1 MRNVPARLYFLRK
14 HMNNVEIWQCPVCGA
29 QLDISALG
37 FYSQVSC
44 PECSVSEYVHTV
56 ISGCRV
62 EGILGIGGMSVVLRA
77 RDLVLNRSV
86 AIKLLNDAYRDQ
98 PERIARFENES
109 AMMAKVRHD
118 NVVAVYSAGHA
129 RNQFYIAMELINGR
143 DLETYVQ
150 ESGPLSAAQAVDYT
164 IQAVKGLQA
173 AHQAG
178 VLHRD
183 MKPGNIIITDEG
195 KAKVLDFGL
204 ALGKAEEDTEE
215 IIWATPYYV
224 PPETLERRDEDA
236 RTDMYA
242 LGMTLR
248 YLLTGVGDFSEPITS
263 TQQLLHYK
271 LTLPKAE
278 DVLPFGTNASLC
290 DVIDHM
296 TAYNP
301 QDRPANYADLLAEL
315 NCVQTALK
323 SEDEVST
330 PSGRRNLIFKALKYG
345 SVTLGLGAAVA
356 GLTAYLCVPEPQRE
370 YVSPR
375 EFSIPAPL
383 QAAEQALAQGDY
395 EKALSLFK
403 PLVHEGQE
411 PTLAAWAAWHV
422 SVLSDVLNHPLD
434 SGFRDR
440 VERIAA
446 TSGSPAGIPLL
457 EQLRKSNAEPEHPY
471 LKLLHH
477 VKHAYAYCL
486 NGETTEAERLLAN
499 ASQHLNS
506 VPVQYATFAKNLL
519 ELAHNSKGDAV
530 KNCIRQARDAF
541 RTHDIPTVRTYLR
554 RILEISDATAEQKE
568 EAAVLLEACD
578 VAEAAFAMLSRRCA
592 HIYSPGCSDS
602 GVRQAAATLGEKH
615 LADELATLCLL
626 LSGDYAAAVVTDPY
640 RNDEESKAPF
650 AVMMRDWKARLKL

>member
-1 MRNVPARLYFLRK
+1 
-14 HMNNVEIWQCPVCGA
+14 MNNVEIWQCPACGT

-37 FYSQVSC
+37 FYSQVTC
-44 PECSVSEYVHTV
+44 PECSASEYVHTV
-56 ISGCRV
+56 ISGCKV

-129 RNQFYIAMELINGR
+129 RNQFYIAMELINGC
-143 DLETYVQ
+143 DLETFVHD
-150 ESGPLSAAQAVDYT
+150 SGPLSPALAVDYT

-204 ALGKAEEDTEE
+204 ALGKADEDTEE
-215 IIWATPYYV
+215 IIWATPFYV
-224 PPETLERRDEDA
+224 PPETLERQDEDA

-330 PSGRRNLIFKALKYG
+330 PSGRRNLLIKALKYG
-345 SVTLGLGAAVA
+345 SVAIGLGAAVA

-370 YVSPR
+370 YVAAH
-375 EFSIPAPL
+375 EFTIPAPM
-383 QAAEQALAQGDY
+383 QEAEHALAQGDY
-395 EKALSLFK
+395 EKALALLK

-411 PTLAAWAAWHV
+411 PTLAAWAALHV
-422 SVLSDVLNHPLD
+422 SVLSDLLNQPFEAE
-434 SGFRDR
+434 FRER
-440 VERIAA
+440 VERITA
-446 TSGSPAGIPLL
+446 TAGSPAGRQML
-457 EQLRKSNAEPEHPY
+457 EQLRKSRELPNHPY
-471 LKLLHH
+471 LKLLYN
-477 VKHAYAYCL
+477 VKFAFPHYL
-486 NGETTEAERLLAN
+486 LGETAEAEQLLAN
-499 ASQHLNS
+499 ARQQLNS
-506 VPVQYATFAKNLL
+506 VPAQYAAFAQKLL
-519 ELAHNSKGDAV
+519 ESARRNKPDAV
-530 KNCIRQARDAF
+530 KYCIQLAREAF
-541 RTHDIPTVRTYLR
+541 RTHDIPAVRDSLQ
-554 RILEISDATAEQKE
+554 RIRGMSGATAEQKE

-578 VAEAAFAMLSRRCA
+578 VAEAAFALLARRCGN
-592 HIYSPGCSDS
+592 IYSPGCSDS
-602 GVRQAAATLGEKH
+602 TVRQAAGTLGEKH

-626 LSGDYAAAVVTDPY
+626 LSGDYTSAVITDPY
-640 RNDEESKAPF
+640 RNNEESTAPF

>member
-1 MRNVPARLYFLRK
+1 
-14 HMNNVEIWQCPVCGA
+14 MNNVEIWQCPVCGA

-98 PERIARFENES
+98 PDRIARFENES

-150 ESGPLSAAQAVDYT
+150 ESGPLSAALAVDYT
-164 IQAVKGLQA
+164 IQAVNGLQA

-195 KAKVLDFGL
+195 RAKVLDFGL

-248 YLLTGVGDFSEPITS
+248 YLLTGVGDFSEPINS
-263 TQQLLHYK
+263 TQQLLQFK
-271 LTLPKAE
+271 RNLPSAA
-278 DVLPFGTNASLC
+278 DVLPFGTNAALR
-290 DVIDHM
+290 DLVDHM
-296 TAYNP
+296 TAYEP

-315 NCVQTALK
+315 DCVQAALK
-323 SEDEVST
+323 AEDEVRT
-330 PSGRRNLIFKALKYG
+330 PSGRRSLFIKALKYG
-345 SVTLGLGAAVA
+345 SSTLGLGAVAA

-370 YVSPR
+370 YVQAC
-375 EFSIPAPL
+375 EFAIPSPL
-383 QAAEQALAQGDY
+383 QEADNALAQGDY
-395 EKALSLFK
+395 EKALNLLI
-403 PLVHEGQE
+403 PLVHENQE

-422 SVLSDVLNHPLD
+422 RALSELLNRELEPNF
-434 SGFRDR
+434 SARA
-440 VERIAA
+440 EQIAA
-446 TSGSPAGIPLL
+446 AAGSPAGRQLL
-457 EQLRKSNAEPEHPY
+457 VQLRKNNEQPEHPY
-471 LKLLHH
+471 LLLLQSAKLAAAHFSRGESAEAEQLLATARKQLDSVPSQYAPFAQKLLD
-477 VKHAYAYCL
+477 A
-486 NGETTEAERLLAN
+486 
-499 ASQHLNS
+499 
-506 VPVQYATFAKNLL
+506 
-519 ELAHNSKGDAV
+519 AHNSKTDAAQ
-530 KNCIRQARDAF
+530 NCMQPAREAF
-541 RTHDIPTVRTYLR
+541 LSHDISAVRASLKR
-554 RILEISDATAEQKE
+554 VQGMSDATTEHKA

-578 VAEAAFAMLSRRCA
+578 VAEAAFAMLSRRCS

-602 GVRQAAATLGEKH
+602 RVRQAAATLGEKH

-626 LSGDYAAAVVTDPY
+626 LSGDYSAAVVTDPY
-640 RNDEESKAPF
+640 RNDEESMAPF

>member
-263 TQQLLHYK
+263 TQQLLQFK
-271 LTLPKAE
+271 RNLPSAA
-278 DVLPFGTNASLC
+278 DILPFGTNAALC
-290 DVIDHM
+290 DLLDHM
-296 TAYNP
+296 TAYEP
-301 QDRPANYADLLAEL
+301 QDRPANYAELLAEL
-315 NCVQTALK
+315 GCVQTALK
-323 SEDEVST
+323 AEDEVCT
-330 PSGRRNLIFKALKYG
+330 PSGRRSLLIKALKYG
-345 SVTLGLGAAVA
+345 AATLGLGSVAA
-356 GLTAYLCVPEPQRE
+356 GITAYLCVPEPQRE
-370 YVSPR
+370 YVQAY
-375 EFSIPAPL
+375 EFVISAPM
-383 QAAEQALAQGDY
+383 QEAENALAQGDY
-395 EKALSLFK
+395 EKALTLLKSLI
-403 PLVHEGQE
+403 HENQE
-411 PTLAAWAAWHV
+411 PTLSVWAAWHV
-422 SVLSDVLNHPLD
+422 RALSELLNRELEPD
-434 SGFRDR
+434 FRTR
-440 VERIAA
+440 VEQIAA
-446 TSGSPAGIPLL
+446 VTGSPAGRHLL
-457 EQLRKSNAEPEHPY
+457 EQLRKSNEQPEHPY
-471 LKLLHH
+471 LLLLQSVHFSRSG
-477 VKHAYAYCL
+477 AP
-486 NGETTEAERLLAN
+486 EAEQLLAT
-499 ASQHLNS
+499 ARKQLDSVPAQYAAFAQHLLDAACHNTADTAQNS
-506 VPVQYATFAKNLL
+506 IQ
-519 ELAHNSKGDAV
+519 
-530 KNCIRQARDAF
+530 QAREAF
-541 RTHDIPTVRTYLR
+541 RSHNIAAVRTSLKR
-554 RILEISDATAEQKE
+554 VQGMNDATPEQKE
-568 EAAVLLEACD
+568 EAAVLLEVCD

>member
-1 MRNVPARLYFLRK
+1 MPARLSFYRK
-14 HMNNVEIWQCPVCGA
+14 LMNNLEIWQCPACGT

-37 FYSQVSC
+37 FYSLVTC
-44 PECSVSEYVHTV
+44 PECSASEYVHTV
-56 ISGCRV
+56 ISGCKV

-143 DLETYVQ
+143 DLETFVHD
-150 ESGPLSAAQAVDYT
+150 SGPLSPSQAVDYT

-183 MKPGNIIITDEG
+183 MKPGNIIITDDG

-204 ALGKAEEDTEE
+204 ALGKADEDTEE
-215 IIWATPYYV
+215 IIWATPFYV
-224 PPETLERRDEDA
+224 PPETLERQDEDA

-248 YLLTGVGDFSEPITS
+248 YLLTGVGEFSEPITS
-263 TQQLLHYK
+263 TQQLLQLK
-271 LTLPKAE
+271 QNLPSAE

-290 DVIDHM
+290 DVIDHL

-345 SVTLGLGAAVA
+345 SVTLGLGAVVA

-370 YVSPR
+370 YVPTR
-375 EFSIPAPL
+375 EFTIPAPL
-383 QAAEQALAQGDY
+383 QEAELALAQGDY
-395 EKALSLFK
+395 EKALNLLK

-411 PTLAAWAAWHV
+411 STQAAWAAWHV
-422 SVLSDVLNHPLD
+422 SVLSDVLCQPLD
-434 SGFRDR
+434 ADFSEQ

-446 TSGSPAGIPLL
+446 TAGSPAGRPIL
-457 EQLRKSNAEPEHPY
+457 EQLRKNDGQPEHPY
-471 LKLLHH
+471 LNLLR
-477 VKHAYAYCL
+477 HARMASSHF
-486 NGETTEAERLLAN
+486 NRGESSEAEQLLAN
-499 ASQHLNS
+499 ARQYLDA
-506 VPVQYATFAKNLL
+506 VPAQYVAFAKNLL
-519 ELAHNSKGDAV
+519 EPARYSKGDAL
-530 KNCIRQARDAF
+530 KNCMQLAREAF
-541 RTHDIPTVRTYLR
+541 RTHDIASVRSSLR
-554 RILEISDATAEQKE
+554 RIQEMSDATAEQKE
-568 EAAVLLEACD
+568 EASVLLEVCD
-578 VAEAAFAMLSRRCA
+578 VAEAAFAMLARRSGNV
-592 HIYSPGCSDS
+592 YSPGCSESD
-602 GVRQAAATLGEKH
+602 VRQAAGTLGEKY
-615 LADELATLCLL
+615 LADELVTLCLL
-626 LSGDYAAAVVTDPY
+626 LSGDYTTAVITDPY
-640 RNDEESKAPF
+640 RNNEEATAPF

>member
-1 MRNVPARLYFLRK
+1 
-14 HMNNVEIWQCPVCGA
+14 MNNHDIWQCPACGTP
-29 QLDISALG
+29 LDISALG
-37 FYSQVSC
+37 FYTQVSC
-44 PECSVSEYVHTV
+44 PECSASEYVHTV
-56 ISGCRV
+56 ISGCKV
-62 EGILGIGGMSVVLRA
+62 EGVLGIGGMSVVLRA

-118 NVVAVYSAGHA
+118 NVVAVYYAGHA

-143 DLETYVQ
+143 DLETFVH

-204 ALGKAEEDTEE
+204 ALGKADEDTEE

-263 TQQLLHYK
+263 TQQLLQFK
-271 LTLPKAE
+271 LNLPKAE

-290 DVIDHM
+290 DLIDHM
-296 TAYNP
+296 TAYEP

-315 NCVQTALK
+315 SCVQAALK
-323 SEDEVST
+323 SSDEVST
-330 PSGRRNLIFKALKYG
+330 PSGRRNLIIKALKYG
-345 SVTLGLGAAVA
+345 GITLGAGVVAA
-356 GLTAYLCVPEPQRE
+356 GLAAYLCVPEPQRQFVE
-370 YVSPR
+370 AR
-375 EFSIPAPL
+375 ELAMSAPL
-383 QAAEQALAQGDY
+383 LGAEQALAQGDY
-395 EKALSLFK
+395 GKAMALLK
-403 PLVHEGQE
+403 PLVDEKQE
-411 PTLAAWAAWHV
+411 PTLAVWAACHV
-422 SVLSDVLNHPLD
+422 SVLSELLGQPLD
-434 SGFRDR
+434 TDFSERI
-440 VERIAA
+440 ERIAA
-446 TSGSPAGIPLL
+446 SAGSPAGRQML
-457 EQLRKSNAEPEHPY
+457 EQLRKSHEHPY
-471 LKLLHH
+471 LKLLHNAKLASSH
-477 VKHAYAYCL
+477 FRH
-486 NGETTEAERLLAN
+486 GETEEAEQLLAH
-499 ASQHLNS
+499 ARQQLDS
-506 VPVQYATFAKNLL
+506 VPAQYAAFAQKLL
-519 ELAHNSKGDAV
+519 ESVRNNKIDAARNSIQLA
-530 KNCIRQARDAF
+530 REAF
-541 RTHDIPTVRTYLR
+541 HEHDIPAVRASLR
-554 RILEISDATAEQKE
+554 RIQEMSGATAEQKE

-578 VAEAAFAMLSRRCA
+578 VAEAAFALLSRRCGN
-592 HIYSPGCSDS
+592 IYSPGCSDS
-602 GVRQAAATLGEKH
+602 TVRQAAGSLGDAH
-615 LADELATLCLL
+615 LPDELATLCLL
-626 LSGDYAAAVVTDPY
+626 LSGDYTSAVITDPY
-640 RNDEESKAPF
+640 RNNEESTAPF